1 MYWWILNEEC
11 GDIIN
16 YNVKLFHMAKYSEKA
31 QATVARAVRKMKKG
45 ELKSGSGDV
54 VTDPKQAIAIGISE
68 AAKKGYK
75 VPKRK
80 TKKSTRS
87 TR

>member
-1 MYWWILNEEC
+1 
-11 GDIIN
+11 
-16 YNVKLFHMAKYSEKA
+16 MAKYSEKA
-31 QATVARAVRKMKKG
+31 QATVARAIRKMKKG
-45 ELKSGSGDV
+45 DLKSGSGDV

-80 TKKSTRS
+80 PKKSPRS
-87 TR
+87 MR

>member
-1 MYWWILNEEC
+1 
-11 GDIIN
+11 
-16 YNVKLFHMAKYSEKA
+16 MAKYSEKA
-31 QATVARAVRKMKKG
+31 QATVARAVRKMKRG
-45 ELKSGSGDV
+45 DLKSGSGDV

-75 VPKRK
+75 VPERK
-80 TKKSTRS
+80 QKKSSGS